1 MTRKQI
7 GLATIGLLL
16 ANFMGG
22 LDTTLLNVALSQ
34 IVSDMHAVNE
44 VGLLT
49 SILLFTIAVT
59 TVLWG
64 KFAEKIGNKK
74 AFVIATVIFVVAS
87 TIGGLASS
95 IWLLI
100 IARAFM
106 GIGIGGMVSIPFI
119 IYIDLYPKLTDR
131 ATALGWVTAFYAVA
145 TILGPIIGGVLV
157 DNLGWRSVFFIN
169 VPFGILSIILLRQNY
184 KEKMSSQQKSKVDIA
199 GITLLILA
207 LSLLLY
213 TITSISSLSLPIII
227 GLLILIGILTI
238 TFWKVEKSATDPILP
253 PVLFTNWPYIAKSLL
268 MTLVYGL
275 TMAYSIYAPMW
286 AQNIL
291 HTNATLAGGTQI
303 LSSILLILATRF
315 TPGLFKRFNFKTI
328 IQIGFLF
335 VLLSAV
341 IMSILPSSSP
351 YWLLV
356 FTGGLQG
363 LGQGM
368 IFPPAQVAFQE
379 DVDSS
384 IVGVATTFSLL
395 IRTLGQ
401 TLVTSIYGVIYAQS
415 VASGVD
421 KSQGR
426 VSLSDMNNLGTLNP
440 SSVSTSLLHEMEKI
454 SHNGFHIIFI
464 IALILVFIGAVVN
477 QFSWQKNK

>member
-7 GLATIGLLL
+7 GLATVGLLL

-49 SILLFTIAVT
+49 SILLFTIAIT

-64 KFAEKIGNKK
+64 KIAEKIGNKK
-74 AFVIATVIFVVAS
+74 SFIIATIIFVVAS
-87 TIGGLASS
+87 AIGGLSS
-95 IWLLI
+95 NIWLLI
-100 IARAFM
+100 LA
-106 GIGIGGMVSIPFI
+106 
-119 IYIDLYPKLTDR
+119 R

-157 DNLGWRSVFFIN
+157 DTFGWRLVFFIN
-169 VPFGILSIILLRQNY
+169 VPFGILSILLLQINY
-184 KEKMSSQQKSKVDIA
+184 KENQISSVKSKVDFL
-199 GITLLILA
+199 GSGLLIIA

-213 TITSISSLSLPIII
+213 TITSISSLSLGMIV
-227 GLLILIGILTI
+227 GLLVIVAILLFV
-238 TFWKVEKSATDPILP
+238 FWRVEHHAIDPILP
-253 PVLFTNWPYIAKSLL
+253 PVLVTNWPYIAKSLL

-303 LSSILLILATRF
+303 LSSILLIVATRL
-315 TPGLFKRFNFKTI
+315 TPRLFERFSFKQI
-328 IQIGFLF
+328 IQIGFSF

-341 IMSILPSSSP
+341 IMALLPSSSP

-356 FTGGLQG
+356 ITGGLQG

-368 IFPPAQVAFQE
+368 IFPPAQVAFQA
-379 DVDSS
+379 DVDES

-401 TLVTSIYGVIYAQS
+401 TLVTSIYGVIYAQTTANGIS
-415 VASGVD
+415 ASHGEIT
-421 KSQGR
+421 
-426 VSLSDMNNLGTLNP
+426 LSAMNNLGTLDV
-440 SSVSTSLLHEMEKI
+440 SSVSQSVLTQMEAI
-454 SHNGFHIIFI
+454 AYHGFHIIFVV
-464 IALILVFIGAVVN
+464 ALILVAIGTVMN
-477 QFSWQKNK
+477 RFSWQKD

>member
-7 GLATIGLLL
+7 SLATIGLLL

-145 TILGPIIGGVLV
+145 TILGPIIGGMLKKIIVNYANTVTLEIYKQ
-157 DNLGWRSVFFIN
+157 W
-169 VPFGILSIILLRQNY
+169 ILSG
-184 KEKMSSQQKSKVDIA
+184 KE
-199 GITLLILA
+199 L
-207 LSLLLY
+207 
-213 TITSISSLSLPIII
+213 
-227 GLLILIGILTI
+227 GLNEVIDRAIVLT
-238 TFWKVEKSATDPILP
+238 
-253 PVLFTNWPYIAKSLL
+253 N
-268 MTLVYGL
+268 
-275 TMAYSIYAPMW
+275 
-286 AQNIL
+286 
-291 HTNATLAGGTQI
+291 
-303 LSSILLILATRF
+303 
-315 TPGLFKRFNFKTI
+315 
-328 IQIGFLF
+328 
-335 VLLSAV
+335 
-341 IMSILPSSSP
+341 
-351 YWLLV
+351 
-356 FTGGLQG
+356 
-363 LGQGM
+363 
-368 IFPPAQVAFQE
+368 
-379 DVDSS
+379 
-384 IVGVATTFSLL
+384 
-395 IRTLGQ
+395 
-401 TLVTSIYGVIYAQS
+401 
-415 VASGVD
+415 SGV
-421 KSQGR
+421 QGFF
-426 VSLSDMNNLGTLNP
+426 
-440 SSVSTSLLHEMEKI
+440 K
-454 SHNGFHIIFI
+454 
-464 IALILVFIGAVVN
+464 
-477 QFSWQKNK
+477 K

>member
-1 MTRKQI
+1 MTKKQI

-34 IVSDMHAVNE
+34 IVSDMQAVNE

-64 KFAEKIGNKK
+64 KFAEKVGNKK
-74 AFVIATVIFVVAS
+74 AFIISTLIFVLAS
-87 TIGGLASS
+87 TVGGIAPN

-100 IARAFM
+100 AARAFM

-119 IYIDLYPKLTDR
+119 IYIDLYPEINQR

-145 TILGPIIGGVLV
+145 TILGPIIGGLLV
-157 DNLGWRSVFFIN
+157 DHLGWRSVFFIN
-169 VPFGILSIILLRQNY
+169 VPFGILSILLLQFNY
-184 KEKMSSQQKSKVDIA
+184 HAEKVNAKESKIDIMGSA
-199 GITLLILA
+199 VLVVA

-213 TITSISSLSLPIII
+213 TMTSLSSLTLGWIL
-227 GLLILIGILTI
+227 GLLIVVLLLLGSFVAI
-238 TFWKVEKSATDPILP
+238 EKRAVDPILP
-253 PVLFTNWPYIAKSLL
+253 PSLFTNWPYLAKSLL

-291 HTNATLAGGTQI
+291 HTNATLAGGTQM
-303 LSSILLILATRF
+303 LSSILLIVATRL
-315 TPGLFKRFNFKTI
+315 TPSLFQRFSFKQI
-328 IQIGFLF
+328 IQVGFFF
-335 VLLSAV
+335 VFLSALLLSL
-341 IMSILPSSSP
+341 LPSSSP

-356 FTGGLQG
+356 ITGGLQG

-379 DVDSS
+379 DVDDS

-401 TLVTSIYGVIYAQS
+401 TLVTSIYGVVYS
-415 VASGVD
+415 SMVARGVLA
-421 KSQGR
+421 SNGAISSNR
-426 VSLSDMNNLGTLNP
+426 MNSLGTLDI
-440 SSVSTSLLHEMEKI
+440 SSVSKQMLHQMEMI
-454 SHNGFHIIFI
+454 AYSGFHRIFI
-464 IALILVFIGAVVN
+464 IALILVTVGMIMN
-477 QFSWQKNK
+477 RFSWRKN